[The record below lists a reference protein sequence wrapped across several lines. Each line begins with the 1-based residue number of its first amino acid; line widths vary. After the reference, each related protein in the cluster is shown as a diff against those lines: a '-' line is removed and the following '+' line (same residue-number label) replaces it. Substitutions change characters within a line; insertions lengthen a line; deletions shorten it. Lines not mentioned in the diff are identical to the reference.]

1 METFLIDSKKE
12 YLKVH
17 FQLLSVESLTFSCE
31 KEWNSVCLCSD
42 VCAHLC
48 CGLIGQTLEHKVLVT

>member
-1 METFLIDSKKE
+1 MKKNRNGERYMETFLIDSKKE

-31 KEWNSVCLCSD
+31 N
-42 VCAHLC
+42 
-48 CGLIGQTLEHKVLVT
+48 LETCPLDMALS